1 MPTDAL
7 NWGGQNVLAVRVYD
21 GRGGGGIWSVRRESP
36 PSTWV
41 VEGAPRWW
49 TVVLVNWDD
58 DPRDMSVPLAALGIT
73 GARFDA
79 YDVWQDVPRMDLRD
93 TLGARLDP
101 HSALTVAIRPAA
113 ARPRVIGST
122 RHVVQGAVDIAE
134 ETWDAGTR
142 TLRAKSVNLDGRRYA
157 VTIAVPK
164 GMRPGRCTA
173 DVPCTVNRLESGHA
187 VLEWAAGGDGRDI
200 HWELSFRSVGS
211 RQKDG

>member
-1 MPTDAL
+1 YRCRFSLPVAAAGRTAYLELGKIDDVDETFVNGVEVGQTGAFPPGFRSERQAFRRYRVPADAL

-21 GRGGGGIWSVRRESP
+21 GGGGGGIWSVRRESP

-93 TLGARLDP
+93 TLGTRLDP

-122 RHVVQGAVDIAE
+122 RHVVQGAVDIAD
-134 ETWDAGTR
+134 ETWDVGTR
-142 TLRAKSVNLDGRRYA
+142 TPA
-157 VTIAVPK
+157 
-164 GMRPGRCTA
+164 
-173 DVPCTVNRLESGHA
+173 
-187 VLEWAAGGDGRDI
+187 
-200 HWELSFRSVGS
+200 
-211 RQKDG
+211 

>member
-1 MPTDAL
+1 
-7 NWGGQNVLAVRVYD
+7 
-21 GRGGGGIWSVRRESP
+21 
-36 PSTWV
+36 
-41 VEGAPRWW
+41 
-49 TVVLVNWDD
+49 
-58 DPRDMSVPLAALGIT
+58 
-73 GARFDA
+73 
-79 YDVWQDVPRMDLRD
+79 
-93 TLGARLDP
+93 
-101 HSALTVAIRPAA
+101 
-113 ARPRVIGST
+113 
-122 RHVVQGAVDIAE
+122 VQGAVDIAD

-187 VLEWAAGGDGRDI
+187 VLEWPAGGEGRDI